1 VLPLPLPALAL
12 SAQLAAAQIQIAVT
26 ADTARVDA
34 RYELAG
40 PRDSIRLAL
49 IRLPGQT
56 VRVEATDGLQQNEL
70 AGLTRL
76 IVNQA
81 GAVITVRFT
90 VAGRLDRIPVPVPDR
105 PTLPG
110 AKGISI
116 TVDGLPSNARLAEAF
131 PRLHRAGG
139 SARAEL
145 ANVPSLV
152 RLPPERGGWTLTD
165 LTEAFVLVLV
175 LGSSA
180 AWVIRAGRRRGG
192 GGA

>member
-1 VLPLPLPALAL
+1 MLAL
-12 SAQLAAAQIQIAVT
+12 IALSLPAQLAAAQFQIAVA

-56 VRVEATDGLQQNEL
+56 VRVEATDGLEQSEL

-76 IVNQA
+76 IVSRA

-90 VAGRLDRIPVPVPDR
+90 VTGRLDRIPLPVPDR

-110 AKGISI
+110 AKRISI
-116 TVDGLPSNARLAEAF
+116 TVDGLAPSARLAEAF
-131 PRLHRAGG
+131 PRLRPAGG

-175 LGSSA
+175 LGASA
-180 AWVIRAGRRRGG
+180 AWGKRAGRRWG
-192 GGA
+192 GGAR